1 MAASN
6 VSWGIEIGAGGI
18 KAIQLEVSGDRV
30 NVLDFAVIQHKKPL
44 SSPDTNADD
53 VLRVSLGQ
61 FMSQVDLAGA
71 AVVLSVPGHSAFARF
86 AKLPPVEPKKVPDI
100 VKFEAVQQIPFP
112 IDEVE
117 WDYQTFVSPDSPDI
131 EVGIFAIKRSWM
143 KDRLALFADV
153 NLVPDV
159 VTLSPVA
166 AYNAMAYD
174 LAFTEQTPGTII
186 LDIGTTSTD
195 LVVAEAGRVWIRTF
209 PIGGHHFT
217 EALVSAF
224 KLTYPKAEK
233 LKREAEDSKH
243 ARHVFQAMRPVF
255 SDLTQDVQ
263 RSIGYYQSLHKDA
276 DLKRL
281 IGIGSTFKLPGL
293 RKYLKQQLGLDVYRV
308 EQFKRLSM
316 EGPRGAEL
324 QNESVALMT
333 AYGLAIQGL
342 GLSALNANLMP
353 SGQIRESMWKKKVKW
368 FGVAAGVAA
377 ATGASMFIRPF
388 LDNNAVA
395 AAPRDPMIGNV
406 LADVQRL
413 KAQASEAGVTGG
425 GTRDLTAAN
434 MLALLEGR
442 EVYAHMMQDLRQ
454 LFAFAHSKAANAPGA
469 MPGEPALVLESYATD
484 YLPPQAPVED
494 LGSDPFAMPP
504 TGRGGFGD
512 PGFQSPTSG
521 GDRAAAGISPHTEKP
536 RILVTAVVSTTQPD
550 APRYMI
556 ASVEEWLRRNRVRE
570 GVPYQIFI
578 TREPWE
584 SIGTQTGARP
594 GDAAA
599 PAAIPDPRSDPRTGR
614 GGIGGG
620 RDEIIDNSQ
629 YIQEGQEV
637 QHTGGGDT
645 SFRGTG
651 TRRGSGDLEK
661 QAPLPGAPPLPE
673 GVKRERFRVVW
684 EVVLDLDEKAE
695 EGQ

>member
-217 EALVSAF
+217 EA
-224 KLTYPKAEK
+224 
-233 LKREAEDSKH
+233 R
-243 ARHVFQAMRPVF
+243 
-255 SDLTQDVQ
+255 
-263 RSIGYYQSLHKDA
+263 
-276 DLKRL
+276 
-281 IGIGSTFKLPGL
+281 
-293 RKYLKQQLGLDVYRV
+293 RKC
-308 EQFKRLSM
+308 
-316 EGPRGAEL
+316 
-324 QNESVALMT
+324 
-333 AYGLAIQGL
+333 
-342 GLSALNANLMP
+342 
-353 SGQIRESMWKKKVKW
+353 
-368 FGVAAGVAA
+368 
-377 ATGASMFIRPF
+377 
-388 LDNNAVA
+388 
-395 AAPRDPMIGNV
+395 
-406 LADVQRL
+406 
-413 KAQASEAGVTGG
+413 
-425 GTRDLTAAN
+425 
-434 MLALLEGR
+434 
-442 EVYAHMMQDLRQ
+442 
-454 LFAFAHSKAANAPGA
+454 
-469 MPGEPALVLESYATD
+469 
-484 YLPPQAPVED
+484 
-494 LGSDPFAMPP
+494 
-504 TGRGGFGD
+504 
-512 PGFQSPTSG
+512 
-521 GDRAAAGISPHTEKP
+521 IS
-536 RILVTAVVSTTQPD
+536 
-550 APRYMI
+550 
-556 ASVEEWLRRNRVRE
+556 
-570 GVPYQIFI
+570 
-578 TREPWE
+578 
-584 SIGTQTGARP
+584 
-594 GDAAA
+594 
-599 PAAIPDPRSDPRTGR
+599 
-614 GGIGGG
+614 
-620 RDEIIDNSQ
+620 
-629 YIQEGQEV
+629 
-637 QHTGGGDT
+637 
-645 SFRGTG
+645 
-651 TRRGSGDLEK
+651 
-661 QAPLPGAPPLPE
+661 
-673 GVKRERFRVVW
+673 
-684 EVVLDLDEKAE
+684 
-695 EGQ
+695 